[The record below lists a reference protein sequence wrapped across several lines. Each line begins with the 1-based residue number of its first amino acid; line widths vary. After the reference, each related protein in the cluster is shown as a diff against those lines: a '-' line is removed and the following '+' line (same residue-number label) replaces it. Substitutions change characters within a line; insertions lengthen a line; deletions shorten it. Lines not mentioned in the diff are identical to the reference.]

1 MKRSYSRS
9 YLMILLVLVPA
20 IFMACTRETAQEAA
34 DGKYIIKFNTVAG
47 PQQPQVMALGV
58 FAEEV
63 ARLSGGEIEVQIYH
77 SGQLGNQ
84 QTQLTGVMRGSIDMT
99 FTDPNSLAQFDKRLG
114 IFGAAYLFRDISHM
128 RKVMGGPVG
137 AEYFDRLAMEQGLRP
152 LGVWYLGTRHL
163 NLRDRAVNTPAD
175 MKGIKLRMPNSPQ
188 WIAMGRA
195 LGANPT
201 PLGFSEVYLALK
213 TGVVDGQDNPLPTD
227 KAQKFYEV
235 TKYIVLTGHQMG
247 MVWPTINEK
256 RWAETSDEY
265 KGWIIE
271 ALLKAGMYH
280 DKMVRE
286 GEDAL
291 VIEFRDEHGMEIIT
305 PDVDAFRAHARE
317 VYREFEA
324 DWGEGMYDRIRE
336 VQ

>member
-1 MKRSYSRS
+1 MRHLYWSA
-9 YLMILLVLVPA
+9 LVLGLLVVLVA
-20 IFMACTRETAQEAA
+20 ACTKKSTDE
-34 DGKYIIKFNTVAG
+34 KYTIRFNTVAG

-58 FAEEV
+58 FAEEL
-63 ARLSGGEIEVQIYH
+63 ARLSGGRIDVQVYH

-114 IFGAAYLFRDISHM
+114 IFGAAYLFRDIAHM

-137 AEYFDRLAMEQGLRP
+137 AGYFDRLALEQGLRP

-256 RWAETSDEY
+256 KWAETPEQY
-265 KGWIIE
+265 KGWILE
-271 ALLKAGMYH
+271 ALAKAGMFH
-280 DKMVRE
+280 DRLVSE

-291 VIEFRDEHGMEIIT
+291 VVEFRDVHGMEIVT
-305 PDVDAFRAHARE
+305 PDVEAFRAHARE
-317 VYREFEA
+317 VYREFET
-324 DWGEGMYDRIRE
+324 DWGQGMYDRIRE
-336 VQ
+336 AK